1 MAKSLIDFITEED
14 YPRFNELLAI
24 AEENK
29 KNAPKPERK
38 PRGPLTI
45 EQKKALK
52 MKAMRKPRPN
62 SKLSW
67 QPRMQLLPLRT
78 NIPRV

>member
-38 PRGPLTI
+38 PRGPMSI

-52 MKAMRKPRPN
+52 MKAIEKAKAELEALMATEDAPATA
-62 SKLSW
+62 
-67 QPRMQLLPLRT
+67 T
-78 NIPRV
+78 N

>member
-38 PRGPLTI
+38 PCGPLTI

-52 MKAMRKPRPN
+52 MKAIEKAKAELEALMAAEDAAATAEN
-62 SKLSW
+62 
-67 QPRMQLLPLRT
+67 
-78 NIPRV
+78 

>member
-14 YPRFNELLAI
+14 YPRFNALLAI

-38 PRGPLTI
+38 PRGPMSI

-52 MKAMRKPRPN
+52 MKAIEKAKAELEALMAAEDAAAAN
-62 SKLSW
+62 
-67 QPRMQLLPLRT
+67 
-78 NIPRV
+78 